1 MQKIM
6 CLAVMLVLATSSF
19 AFAQNAASNKAF
31 FASHPQGCSTVDPD
45 QKGCIVLASFTG
57 GPTTSEVTLFT
68 IDQALKTSNGGAA
81 SAILSMESV
90 LWTFNTVTA
99 INGGGKNSSSARAT
113 IKAWV
118 EIDGVPMK
126 PAVLVSPGP
135 LPPRVVE
142 GVVYADRLQATGL
155 DVNLACTVT
164 VPGITGTTCA
174 VTGDVTLDLFQATKN
189 ANSFV
194 FFLGPLGATI
204 HSVKAVAVG
213 SIECLDNKGA
223 TIPCPST
230 TLTAIQTAGTLAAIG
245 KASLLIEEQQ
255 NWGSQ

>member
-1 MQKIM
+1 MRKIT

-31 FASHPQGCSTVDPD
+31 FASHPQGCATVDPN
-45 QKGCIVLASFTG
+45 QQGCIVLASFNG

-99 INGGGKNSSSARAT
+99 TNKEGRTSSSARAT

-135 LPPRVVE
+135 KPPRVVE

-155 DVNLACTVT
+155 DVNLACTIT
-164 VPGITGTTCA
+164 VVGTTGTCA

-194 FFLGPLGATI
+194 FFLGPLGPTI

-213 SIECLDNKGA
+213 SIECLDNSGA
-223 TIPCPST
+223 TMTCPQT
-230 TLTAIQTAGTLAAIG
+230 TLTTFQTAGTLAAIG

>member
-1 MQKIM
+1 MRKIT

-31 FASHPQGCSTVDPD
+31 FASHPQGCATVDPN
-45 QKGCIVLASFTG
+45 QQGCIVLASFNG

-68 IDQALKTSNGGAA
+68 IDQALKTSNGGAV

-99 INGGGKNSSSARAT
+99 TNKEGRTSSSARAT

-118 EIDGVPMK
+118 EIDGTRME
-126 PAVLVSPGP
+126 PG
-135 LPPRVVE
+135 L
-142 GVVYADRLQATGL
+142 VVYADRLQATGL
-155 DVNLACTVT
+155 TVNLACTVT
-164 VPGITGTTCA
+164 VPGVSGTTCL

-194 FFLGPLGATI
+194 FFLGPLGPTI

-213 SIECLDNKGA
+213 SIECLDNSGA
-223 TIPCPST
+223 TMTCPQTPLT
-230 TLTAIQTAGTLAAIG
+230 TLQTAGTLAAIG